1 MMLREITASDLAAWL
16 ADAGAEQPVL
26 LDVREDWEVQL
37 ARIPG
42 SLHIPMNLIPLRMSE
57 LPDDQTIVTV
67 CHHGV
72 RSYQVGL
79 YLANAGFEQ
88 VLSLR
93 GGVEAWACDV
103 DPAMAHY

>member
-1 MMLREITASDLAAWL
+1 MVKEISAGELAQWL
-16 ADAGAEQPVL
+16 ADASAEQPLL

-37 ARIPG
+37 CRIPG

-57 LPDDQTIVTV
+57 LPDDKPIVTV

-72 RSYQVGL
+72 RSFQVGL
-79 YLANAGFEQ
+79 YLANAGFEP
-88 VLSLR
+88 VISLR

-103 DPAMAHY
+103 DPTMTHY